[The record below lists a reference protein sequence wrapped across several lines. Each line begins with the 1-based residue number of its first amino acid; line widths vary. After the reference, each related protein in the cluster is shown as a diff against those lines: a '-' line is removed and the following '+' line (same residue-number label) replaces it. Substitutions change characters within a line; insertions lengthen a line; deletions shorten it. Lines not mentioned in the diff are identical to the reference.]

1 MGRIAALLPSH
12 GRPVRI
18 CTRSSYM
25 MIDKHVTLHGWK
37 GRVTWT
43 TEAVSELSFFVQRG
57 EEFDGSLLPQHF
69 KDWLFARWTF
79 LCQTRLMLRPRL
91 SGWKAAK
98 KVRWLPFPSM
108 RLNLCRPVVKGNYLP
123 CITSSE
129 LPIFKC
135 THIVVDRLDQ
145 RSGIYYKGQL

>member
-57 EEFDGSLLPQHF
+57 EEFDGSPLPQHF
-69 KDWLFARWTF
+69 KDLAIRPSDVFVSDASNVKAAVKWLEGSQEGTVATFSFNAAESLSSSGERELFA
-79 LCQTRLMLRPRL
+79 MH
-91 SGWKAAK
+91 
-98 KVRWLPFPSM
+98 
-108 RLNLCRPVVKGNYLP
+108 NLFRVANFQMHTYCG
-123 CITSSE
+123 
-129 LPIFKC
+129 
-135 THIVVDRLDQ
+135 
-145 RSGIYYKGQL
+145 